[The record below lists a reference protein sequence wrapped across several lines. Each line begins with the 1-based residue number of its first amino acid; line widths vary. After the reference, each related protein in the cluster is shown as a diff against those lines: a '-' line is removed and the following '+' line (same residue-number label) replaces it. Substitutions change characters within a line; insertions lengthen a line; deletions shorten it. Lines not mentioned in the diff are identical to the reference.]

1 MEIRLIHEQHEKI
14 NDMNKQI
21 SELSKSPKIK
31 AGEYSDQIDETVT
44 YEYIKDSGFH
54 VIDIDLSEEMQAYTY
69 ALCESYAIDY
79 SLVLAVMEQESG
91 FDADLISSTNDYGL
105 MQINKCNH
113 IWISNELG
121 VSNFLDEKQ
130 NATAGVYIL
139 ANLFEKYNDIH
150 RVLMS
155 YNMGEYGARKLW
167 ENGIRSSK
175 YSRAVLERQKKIKKI
190 EQRDVKVWDSIG
202 QNTSVKTK

>member
-1 MEIRLIHEQHEKI
+1 
-14 NDMNKQI
+14 MNKQI